1 MLLSV
6 TLQLFE
12 DNFVHADL
20 HAGNILVKYASTQ
33 GTHTNPTTHNTH
45 NVSKHTVPHPALV
58 LLDAG
63 LTVELRPF
71 DRQNFVALF
80 RAVIDNDGR
89 EVARLM
95 MEYSPRRAVTTAPP
109 LVVAATT
116 SKERDPQIPQKNAS
130 AEAVTWENLVIR
142 PEEYKS
148 EMAALVDVVHAQGL
162 SLGKVSV
169 SELLRKVLQL
179 SYEHNVKLE
188 SRFVTVVVAIMLAE
202 GMGRRLDPDVDIIAR
217 AKPFVRS
224 AALKMMMNNDVQQI

>member
-1 MLLSV
+1 M
-6 TLQLFE
+6 
-12 DNFVHADL
+12 HADL
-20 HAGNILVKYASTQ
+20 HAGNILIKYA
-33 GTHTNPTTHNTH
+33 PTMQPNA
-45 NVSKHTVPHPALV
+45 PPALV

-71 DRQNFVALF
+71 DRQNFVSLF

-95 MEYSPRRAVTTAPP
+95 MEYSPSRVVAKPP
-109 LVVAATT
+109 LAPAVSTPAPAGQSALQPQSSDMLARSSESSPAGVVA
-116 SKERDPQIPQKNAS
+116 
-130 AEAVTWENLVIR
+130 WENAVIR
-142 PEEYKS
+142 PEEYKA
-148 EMAALVDVVHAQGL
+148 EMAALVSYVHAQGL

-169 SELLRKVLQL
+169 SELLRRVLQL

-188 SRFVTVVVAIMLAE
+188 SSFVTVVVAIMLAE

-224 AALKMMMNNDVQQI
+224 AALKMILNNK

>member
-1 MLLSV
+1 MPATIYGSV
-6 TLQLFE
+6 SSSVVILITNVPPQLFE

-20 HAGNILVKYASTQ
+20 HAGNIIVRYA
-33 GTHTNPTTHNTH
+33 
-45 NVSKHTVPHPALV
+45 PHGPPALV

-71 DRQNFVALF
+71 DRQNFVSLF
-80 RAVIDNDGR
+80 RAVIDNDGG

-95 MEYSPRRAVTTAPP
+95 MEYSPNRVVRKAVSTVPTARGSTSGAPVPAVP
-109 LVVAATT
+109 L
-116 SKERDPQIPQKNAS
+116 
-130 AEAVTWENLVIR
+130 EAVTWENTVIR
-142 PEEYKS
+142 PEEYKA
-148 EMAALVDVVHAQGL
+148 EMAALVDYVHAQGL

-169 SELLRKVLQL
+169 SELLRKVLTL

-202 GMGRRLDPDVDIIAR
+202 GMGRRLDPEVDIIAR

-224 AALKMMMNNDVQQI
+224 AALAMIVGSK